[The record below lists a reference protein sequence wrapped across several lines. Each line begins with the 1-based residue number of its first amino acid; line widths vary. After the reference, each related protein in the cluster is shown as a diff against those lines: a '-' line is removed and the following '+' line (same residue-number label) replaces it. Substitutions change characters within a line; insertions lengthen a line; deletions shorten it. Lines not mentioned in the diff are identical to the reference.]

1 MNLSQIIR
9 ILSARRGL
17 VFTVWL
23 LVVAVTVALSLVL
36 PKRYVAS
43 VSLVIDSKA
52 TDPVTG
58 AMLPLQLMP
67 SHLATQ
73 VDVIES
79 HNAALKVV
87 DRLHLTQ
94 LPAIREEFRNDTG
107 GVGSLRDWLADRLI
121 DRLDAKPSR
130 ESSIVEVSYASA
142 DPQVAAQMAN
152 AFADAYIQTS
162 VELKADPARRQAGWF
177 EGQVE
182 ELRSALESA
191 QRKLSEY
198 QQQHQIVSTDVDRLD
213 IENAR
218 LAELSTQLVAAQT
231 QMYGAQTRQSQMNHA
246 EAGDRLAELP
256 DVAGNPLVQNLKA
269 EIARAEAKLAEIGSR
284 YGRNHPQ
291 YQSAR
296 AELDALRIKLA
307 GELDTSKGSINQAA
321 QIAQRQAAELQEA
334 LTRQKQRVLELS
346 TQRDELAVLMRDVA
360 SARAAYETAMQ
371 RTSHVRLESQL
382 DQTDVAV
389 LNPAVA
395 PLRPEFPLL
404 GLNIVLACVLGAMLG
419 VGLALVFEMS
429 DKRIRSRDDLTGLA
443 GVPVLAELR
452 RIERR
457 HRRRLAQLQSGT
469 PQPARK
475 AR

>member
-1 MNLSQIIR
+1 
-9 ILSARRGL
+9 
-17 VFTVWL
+17 
-23 LVVAVTVALSLVL
+23 
-36 PKRYVAS
+36 
-43 VSLVIDSKA
+43 
-52 TDPVTG
+52 
-58 AMLPLQLMP
+58 
-67 SHLATQ
+67 
-73 VDVIES
+73 
-79 HNAALKVV
+79 
-87 DRLHLTQ
+87 
-94 LPAIREEFRNDTG
+94 
-107 GVGSLRDWLADRLI
+107 
-121 DRLDAKPSR
+121 
-130 ESSIVEVSYASA
+130 
-142 DPQVAAQMAN
+142 
-152 AFADAYIQTS
+152 
-162 VELKADPARRQAGWF
+162 
-177 EGQVE
+177 
-182 ELRSALESA
+182 
-191 QRKLSEY
+191 
-198 QQQHQIVSTDVDRLD
+198 
-213 IENAR
+213 
-218 LAELSTQLVAAQT
+218 
-231 QMYGAQTRQSQMNHA
+231 MYGAQTRQSQMNHA